1 MPALMEYIK
10 LVIAVDDNYQENLIV
25 ELLNLD
31 FDSFEQRTDK
41 IISYIPKQNFSD
53 VYRERIEQI
62 LVAYPGDGFIE
73 TEEVVADQNWN
84 EQWEKTI
91 VAQQIGSFFVRP
103 TWSRESTPG
112 DAILLEIDPKMA
124 FGTGYHETTRLML
137 ELLPGVISE
146 SDHVLDAGTGTGIL
160 AIASIKLGADKVLA
174 FDIDDWSISNATE
187 NILLN
192 DVADRIDIKKGSSEV
207 IPEKA
212 IFDIILSNINRNAIL
227 ELLPE
232 FKKRLKANACLLLSG
247 LLETD
252 KKTVTSS
259 LEEHNFLVQQVI
271 QENEW
276 IAIQS
281 VLSS

>member
-1 MPALMEYIK
+1 M
-10 LVIAVDDNYQENLIV
+10 VIAVDDNYQENLIV
-25 ELLNLD
+25 ELLDLD
-31 FDSFEQRTDK
+31 FDSFEQRTGK

-62 LVAYPGDGFIE
+62 LAAYPGDGFIE
-73 TEEVVADQNWN
+73 TEEVVPDQNWN
-84 EQWEKTI
+84 KQWEKTI
-91 VAQQIGSFFVRP
+91 AAQQIGTFFVRP
-103 TWSRESTPG
+103 TWSKEDLPENT
-112 DAILLEIDPKMA
+112 ILLEIDPKMA
-124 FGTGYHETTRLML
+124 FGTGYHETTRLL
-137 ELLPGVISE
+137 LKLLPEVVSE
-146 SDHVLDAGTGTGIL
+146 GDSVLDAGTGTGIL
-160 AIASIKLGADKVLA
+160 AIASVKLGAEKVLA

-207 IPEKA
+207 IPEED
-212 IFDIILSNINRNAIL
+212 IYDIILSNIDRNTIL

-232 FKKRLKANACLLLSG
+232 FKKRLKANAGLLLSG

-252 KKTVTSS
+252 KKTVISS

-281 VLSS
+281 VLSP